1 MTAIE
6 LDGLTKRYGSLVAVD
21 NLDLRINEGEVFGFL
36 GPNGAGKST
45 TINIVL
51 DFVKPSAGQA
61 RVFGMDCQ
69 QQGQELRHRIGVLPE
84 GYDVYDRLT
93 GRQHLEFA
101 IESKE
106 TNDDPQALLERVG
119 IADAADR
126 KASGYSKG
134 MAQRLI
140 LGMALVGDP
149 DLLILDEPT
158 TGLDPNG
165 AREIRE
171 IIREEN
177 SRGTT
182 VFFSS
187 HILGQVEAVCDRV
200 GILREGQL
208 VADDSI
214 ESLRSNIPGGQS
226 LVVEGSGF
234 SESVLDSIR
243 GIEGVQNVTVRTEG
257 EVVAVG
263 LADDASK
270 TAVLAEIEETQAT
283 VNDFETEEASLE
295 DLFAAYTT
303 EQEVRA

>member
-6 LDGLTKRYGSLVAVD
+6 LNGLTKRYGSLVAVD
-21 NLDLRINEGEVFGFL
+21 NLDLRIEEGEVFGFL

-45 TINIVL
+45 TINIIL
-51 DFVKPSAGQA
+51 DFVKPTAGQA
-61 RVFGMDCQ
+61 RVFDMDCQ
-69 QQGQELRHRIGVLPE
+69 QQGQDLRHRIGVLPE

-101 IESKE
+101 IESKNA
-106 TNDDPQALLERVG
+106 TDNPQELLERVD

-140 LGMALVGDP
+140 LAMALVGDP

-187 HILGQVEAVCDRV
+187 HILSQVEAVCDRV
-200 GILREGQL
+200 GILR
-208 VADDSI
+208 
-214 ESLRSNIPGGQS
+214 
-226 LVVEGSGF
+226 
-234 SESVLDSIR
+234 
-243 GIEGVQNVTVRTEG
+243 
-257 EVVAVG
+257 
-263 LADDASK
+263 
-270 TAVLAEIEETQAT
+270 
-283 VNDFETEEASLE
+283 
-295 DLFAAYTT
+295 
-303 EQEVRA
+303 

>member
-6 LDGLTKRYGSLVAVD
+6 LNGLTKRYGSLVAVD
-21 NLDLRINEGEVFGFL
+21 NLDLRIEEGEVFGFL

-45 TINIVL
+45 TINIIL
-51 DFVKPSAGQA
+51 DFVKPTAGQA
-61 RVFGMDCQ
+61 RVFDMDCQ
-69 QQGQELRHRIGVLPE
+69 QQGQDLRHRIGVLPE

-101 IESKE
+101 IESKNA
-106 TNDDPQALLERVG
+106 TDNPQELLERVD

-140 LGMALVGDP
+140 LAMALVGDP

-187 HILGQVEAVCDRV
+187 HILSQVEAVCDRV
-200 GILREGQL
+200 GILRGGRL

-214 ESLRSNIPGGQS
+214 ENLRDNIPGGES
-226 LVVEGSGF
+226 LIVEGAGF

-243 GIEGVQNVTVRTEG
+243 GIEGVENVTVRTEG
-257 EVVAVG
+257 QVVAVG
-263 LADDASK
+263 LAQGASK
-270 TAVLAEIEETQAT
+270 TAVLAEIEETGAT
-283 VNDFETEEASLE
+283 VDDFETEEASLE

-303 EQEVRA
+303 DQEVRA

>member
-6 LDGLTKRYGSLVAVD
+6 LDGLTKRYGSLLAVD
-21 NLDLRINEGEVFGFL
+21 NLDLQINEGEVFGFL

-51 DFVKPSAGQA
+51 DFVKPTAGQA

-69 QQGQELRHRIGVLPE
+69 QEGERLRHQIGVLPE

-93 GRQHLEFA
+93 GRQHIEFA
-101 IESKE
+101 IESKDA
-106 TNDDPQALLERVG
+106 NDNPQELLERVG
-119 IADAADR
+119 IANAADR

-171 IIREEN
+171 IIREESN
-177 SRGTT
+177 RGTT

-226 LVVEGSGF
+226 LIVEGSGF

-243 GIEGVQNVTVRTEG
+243 GITGVQSITVRTAG

-270 TAVLAEIEETQAT
+270 TAVLAEIEETDAI
-283 VNDFETEEASLE
+283 VNDFETEQASLE